1 MEPCSDW
8 SRRPVLALC
17 ALGVFGTGIANVLA
31 ATAAGR
37 MGATRASGTTFIMP
51 VVALLLGVLVRDE
64 EVSALS
70 VVGVAVCLA
79 GAWILRQAQASSG
92 SGGNYQPA
100 RVLPPGL
107 PPDRAGMRDP
117 VRSA

>member
-1 MEPCSDW
+1 
-8 SRRPVLALC
+8 VLALC
-17 ALGVFGTGIANVLA
+17 LLGVFGTGIANVLA

-51 VVALLLGVLVRDE
+51 VVALLLGVLVRNE
-64 EVSALS
+64 EVSAMS
-70 VVGVAVCLA
+70 VIGVAICLA

-100 RVLPPGL
+100 PVRPQPSPRG
-107 PPDRAGMRDP
+107 RAGMRDP